1 MATPS
6 EPRALVLVTL
16 RLGSLLETTTV
27 ASRSGLDPAAVDALL
42 ADLEAQGLARH
53 RDGRVSGW
61 MLTAPGRDETQARV
75 AAETDQPGVRSGVD
89 AGYRRFLEVNQR
101 LIDACTAWQLRTV
114 DGAEVPNDHLDADHD
129 GRVLAEFE
137 AVDAVAQPV
146 AVALAGC
153 LDRLAG
159 YGPRLAGALDRA
171 RAGETGWL
179 TGPTIDSYHTV
190 WFEWH
195 ENLLMTLGIE
205 RGQERSEA
213 STPLQ
218 EAR

>member
-1 MATPS
+1 MAMPS
-6 EPRALVLVTL
+6 DPRVLVLVTL
-16 RLGSLLETTTV
+16 RLGSLLEAPAV
-27 ASRSGLDPAAVDALL
+27 AARSGLEPASVDTLL
-42 ADLEAQGLARH
+42 ADLGAQGLVRH

-61 MLTAPGRDETQARV
+61 MLTGPGRAETQARV
-75 AAETDQPGVRSGVD
+75 AAEADQPGVRSTVE
-89 AGYRRFLEVNQR
+89 AGYQRFLAVNQR

-114 DGAEVPNDHLDADHD
+114 DGVEGPNDHLDPVHD
-129 GRVLAEFE
+129 GQVLAEFE

-146 AVALAGC
+146 GAALAGC
-153 LDRLAG
+153 LERLAG
-159 YGPRLAGALDRA
+159 YGPRLAGALARA